1 MTLTVRP
8 ARDRG
13 HAEHGWLSSRHSF
26 SFAHYFDPAHMG
38 FRSLRVINDDTVAPG
53 AGFPTHGH
61 RDMEIVTY
69 VVSGSLEHRDSAGNH
84 AVLPRG
90 GVQQMTAGSGI
101 RHSEYN
107 ASDSEPLRL
116 LQIWILPQRDGLT
129 PGHTEAQVSDEAKR
143 GRLTLIAAPGGDGVL
158 PLHQDARVYAAI
170 LADGETVRHAIA
182 PGRGVWIQLVS
193 GALRIGD
200 VALAE
205 GDGLAVEDAAEISIA
220 AVGGAEFLLF
230 DLA

>member
-1 MTLTVRP
+1 MTLTVRRG
-8 ARDRG
+8 RDRG

-69 VVSGSLEHRDSAGNH
+69 VVSGSLEHKDNAGNH

-116 LQIWILPQRDGLT
+116 LQIWILPERDGLA
-129 PGHTEAQVSDEAKR
+129 PGHTEMQVSDEAKR

-158 PLHQDARVYAAI
+158 PLHQDAQVYAAI
-170 LADGETVRHAIA
+170 LADGEEVRHAIA
-182 PGRGVWIQLVS
+182 PGRGVWIQVVS
-193 GALRIGD
+193 GALRVGD
-200 VALAE
+200 AALAE
-205 GDGLAVEDAAEISIA
+205 GDGLAVEDAAEIAIA
-220 AVGGAEFLLF
+220 AAGEAEFLLF

>member
-38 FRSLRVINDDTVAPG
+38 FRSLRVINDDTIAPG
-53 AGFPTHGH
+53 GGFPTHGH

-69 VVSGSLEHRDSAGNH
+69 VVEGHLEHRDSAGNH
-84 AVLPRG
+84 AVLGRG

-101 RHSEYN
+101 RHSEFN
-107 ASDSEPLRL
+107 ASQTKPLRL
-116 LQIWILPQRDGLT
+116 LQIWILPERDGLS
-129 PGHTEAQVSDEAKR
+129 PGHTEMRFPDDAKR
-143 GRLTLIAAPGGDGVL
+143 GHLALIAAPGGDGVL

-170 LADGETVRHAIA
+170 LADGEAVRHAIE
-182 PGRGVWIQLVS
+182 PGRGVWIQVVS
-193 GALRIGD
+193 GALNAGGTL
-200 VALAE
+200 LAE
-205 GDGLAVEDAAEISIA
+205 GDGLAIEDAAEIELA